1 VASTT
6 PFTYTLVHSIERP
19 ATGDLKASPTSIA
32 PLSATGENFVVSYT
46 DSSVLIFDTKT
57 GEEIIGMASNET
69 YDGTMGTSIN
79 TVVATSMGLE
89 GAGPGLLESSR
100 GLEPEEVAAG
110 ATGSREGVEGVVIT
124 GHEDRFVRFFDANSG
139 KLLFVTHL
147 FVKPNTND
155 LRRPMHLHHARP
167 PLRYLSTLPVQGRP

>member
-1 VASTT
+1 
-6 PFTYTLVHSIERP
+6 
-19 ATGDLKASPTSIA
+19 
-32 PLSATGENFVVSYT
+32 
-46 DSSVLIFDTKT
+46 
-57 GEEIIGMASNET
+57 MASNET

-139 KLLFVTHL
+139 KLLFSL
-147 FVKPNTND
+147 QPFPD
-155 LRRPMHLHHARP
+155 L
-167 PLRYLSTLPVQGRP
+167 